1 MSGQIHLKDRYGNDL
16 NFLNG
21 GDVWVAIF
29 PDIDDDYRQHLKNL
43 RRLELR
49 PDDIIVAGYPRSGG
63 FTQSHQDQ
71 LQCLPRGTGCIC

>member
-16 NFLNG
+16 GFLNG
-21 GDVWVAIF
+21 GDIWVPIF

-49 PDDIIVAGYPRSGG
+49 PDDIIVAGYPRSGW
-63 FTQSHQDQ
+63 FTQSRQNQ
-71 LQCLPRGTGCIC
+71 LEYLT